1 MDSKFLSNGASFEP
15 FSSFNQK
22 LSFSNSDF
30 NIYKDPSDRNFNK
43 YEELEDLFKKE
54 ENILS
59 FNLTLENSKELKQ
72 IEDHFKKKEEE
83 INVDKKYIET
93 IQLKVKENIYSK
105 RPFKEKKI
113 LGRKKKAY
121 EGLGEHNKFSNDN
134 IIRKVKH
141 VILHNNIKNYLII
154 SYISQTQNK
163 FIPIKT
169 TIKDKN

>member
-1 MDSKFLSNGASFEP
+1 MDFTSLANKESFEP

-30 NIYKDPSDRNFNK
+30 NICRESSERNFNK

-59 FNLTLENSKELKQ
+59 FNLTFENSKELKQ

-113 LGRKKKAY
+113 LGRKKK
-121 EGLGEHNKFSNDN
+121 HM
-134 IIRKVKH
+134 
-141 VILHNNIKNYLII
+141 
-154 SYISQTQNK
+154 
-163 FIPIKT
+163 
-169 TIKDKN
+169 KD

>member
-59 FNLTLENSKELKQ
+59 FNLTFENSKELKQ

-105 RPFKEKKI
+105 RPFKEKK
-113 LGRKKKAY
+113 
-121 EGLGEHNKFSNDN
+121 
-134 IIRKVKH
+134 KH
-141 VILHNNIKNYLII
+141 M
-154 SYISQTQNK
+154 
-163 FIPIKT
+163 
-169 TIKDKN
+169 KD

>member
-1 MDSKFLSNGASFEP
+1 MDFTFLANKESFEP

-54 ENILS
+54 EKILS
-59 FNLTLENSKELKQ
+59 FNLTFENSKELKQ

-93 IQLKVKENIYSK
+93 IQLKVKKNIYSK

-113 LGRKKKAY
+113 LGRKKKAH